1 MPLEDLAAAVVLLGI
16 IAYAMFGGADF
27 GGGIWTGL
35 ASGPRAA
42 QQREAISRAMGP
54 VWETN
59 HVWLILIVVATLTAF
74 PPAFADLSTAL
85 IVPVVIAL
93 VGIVFR
99 GAAFAFRHFG
109 HGTETAL
116 PGMTAL
122 FSVASVVAPLVMGM
136 ALGAVAG
143 GHVTI
148 EDGVV
153 TSGVWEP
160 WLQPFSILCGLIAV
174 AMCSFLAA
182 CYMTVRTSGEM
193 QEDFRTRGL
202 LAGLLLGALTIIA
215 LPVAYWDAEPFWDE
229 LAKPSALAVM
239 SAAAAIW
246 MTSLVVLWR
255 RWYVL
260 APPLAAGTVGL
271 VMGGWAAVQY
281 PYFILPDERISD
293 LAAADATLGP
303 FLIALVAGA
312 VILVPS
318 LALLYLVFSEETGG
332 PAVGGEGEDRVAS

>member
-1 MPLEDLAAAVVLLGI
+1 MPLEDLAAGVVLLGI

-27 GGGIWTGL
+27 GGGVWTGL

-42 QQREAISRAMGP
+42 HQRQAISRAMGP

-59 HVWLILIVVATLTAF
+59 HVWLILIVVTLFTAF
-74 PPAFADLSTAL
+74 PPAFADLFTAL
-85 IVPVVIAL
+85 LVPLVIAL

-109 HGTETAL
+109 HGTETAF
-116 PGMTAL
+116 PGMAAL
-122 FSVASVVAPLVMGM
+122 FSVASVVAPLTMGM
-136 ALGAVAG
+136 ALGAIAG

-148 EDGVV
+148 EDGEV
-153 TSGVWEP
+153 TSGIWEP

-174 AMCSFLAA
+174 AICGFLAA
-182 CYMTVRTSGEM
+182 HYMTVRTTGEM

-229 LAKPSALAVM
+229 LAEPAALAVM
-239 SAAAAIW
+239 SAAAIMW
-246 MTSLVVLWR
+246 VTSLVVLWR

-260 APPLAAGTVGL
+260 APPVAAGAVAL
-271 VMGGWAAVQY
+271 VIGGWGAVQY
-281 PYFILPDERISD
+281 PYLIPPDQRISD

-303 FLIALVAGA
+303 FLIALVAGS

-318 LALLYLVFSEETGG
+318 LALLYFVFSEKTGG
-332 PAVGGEGEDRVAS
+332 PAVEGEGYEY

>member
-1 MPLEDLAAAVVLLGI
+1 
-16 IAYAMFGGADF
+16 
-27 GGGIWTGL
+27 
-35 ASGPRAA
+35 
-42 QQREAISRAMGP
+42 
-54 VWETN
+54 
-59 HVWLILIVVATLTAF
+59 VWLILVVVAVFAAF

-109 HGTETAL
+109 HGSEAAL

-122 FSVASVVAPLVMGM
+122 FSVASVVTPLVMGM
-136 ALGAVAG
+136 ALGGVAG
-143 GHVTI
+143 GHIAI
-148 EDGVV
+148 EDGEV

-160 WLQPFSILCGLIAV
+160 WLQPFSILCGLMAV

-182 CYMTVRTSGEM
+182 CYMTARTTSEM
-193 QEDFRTRGL
+193 QQDFRTRGL
-202 LAGLLLGALTIIA
+202 LAGLLLAALAAVA

-229 LAKPSALAVM
+229 LGKPSALAVM
-239 SAAAAIW
+239 SAAAAVW
-246 MTSLVVLWR
+246 ATSLAVLWQ

-260 APPLAAGTVGL
+260 APPAAAGTVGL
-271 VMGGWAAVQY
+271 IIGGWGAVQY
-281 PYFILPDERISD
+281 PYLILPDERISD
-293 LAAADATLGP
+293 LAAADAALGP

-318 LALLYLVFSEETGG
+318 LALLYIVFSEKTGG
-332 PAVGGEGEDRVAS
+332 PAVEGEGYDY

>member
-1 MPLEDLAAAVVLLGI
+1 MPLEDLAAGVVLLGI

-27 GGGIWTGL
+27 GGGVWTGL

-42 QQREAISRAMGP
+42 QQRQAISRAMGP

-59 HVWLILIVVATLTAF
+59 HVWLILIVVTLFTAF
-74 PPAFADLSTAL
+74 PPAFADLFTAL
-85 IVPVVIAL
+85 LVPLVIAL

-109 HGTETAL
+109 HGTEAAL
-116 PGMTAL
+116 PGMAAL
-122 FSVASVVAPLVMGM
+122 FSVASVVAPLTMGM
-136 ALGAVAG
+136 ALGAIAG
-143 GHVTI
+143 GHVAI
-148 EDGVV
+148 EDGEV
-153 TSGVWEP
+153 TSGIWEP

-174 AMCSFLAA
+174 AICGFLAA
-182 CYMTVRTSGEM
+182 YYMTVRTTGEM

-202 LAGLLLGALTIIA
+202 LAGFLLAALTIIA

-229 LAKPSALAVM
+229 LSEPAPLAVM
-239 SAAAAIW
+239 SAAAIMW
-246 MTSLVVLWR
+246 VTSLVVLWR

-260 APPLAAGTVGL
+260 APPVAAGAVAL
-271 VMGGWAAVQY
+271 VIGGWGAVQY
-281 PYFILPDERISD
+281 PYLIPPDQRISD

-303 FLIALVAGA
+303 FLIALVAGS

-318 LALLYLVFSEETGG
+318 LALLYIVFSEKTGG
-332 PAVGGEGEDRVAS
+332 PAVEGEGYEY